1 MRTAAT
7 TADGNGRNMNTAG
20 VASASPAKTSIPSAS
35 RSDNQ
40 ATSGGQA
47 VFTLAED
54 QAIRES
60 ALEGARERSDGSD
73 AGRPQGHSQD
83 PLNEADDTANLIVQ
97 SQMFLHG
104 ERSEALPL
112 APPTL
117 GAVDGDVLIGE
128 AEGAAGTQ
136 EQVAWQGLSVGVRI
150 VSGDAARAPQ
160 RHLPGQPV
168 PLADNPQL
176 GGSALHRDQVAAALR
191 LPALDKQ
198 PGTEMVSLTDTSAA
212 LADAFQLESG
222 EARPLLESTVLSKAV
237 SRADLISGPGQSAFA
252 MLSGAGS
259 ESIPGTASSKL
270 AAAEPSWSQGA
281 ALNAVTEQKWSAAMN
296 QQIRSMIDTGNL
308 RADLQL
314 TPPDLGELRIK
325 IELHGQDTRVWLHL
339 TQPDARAAIEQ
350 ALPRL
355 QELLDSGGL
364 NLSEA
369 NVSQQDH
376 QARGEQS
383 APTVLEAEDEE
394 VANVRRVHIGLV
406 DDYA

>member
-7 TADGNGRNMNTAG
+7 TADGNGRNMSTAG

-40 ATSGGQA
+40 ATSGGQP

-54 QAIRES
+54 QAVRES
-60 ALEGARERSDGSD
+60 ALEAAREDSDGSD
-73 AGRPQGHSQD
+73 AGGPQGHSQD

-104 ERSEALPL
+104 ERAEAMPL

-136 EQVAWQGLSVGVRI
+136 EQVAWQGFSVGVRI
-150 VSGDAARAPQ
+150 VSGDAARAVTIA
-160 RHLPGQPV
+160 G
-168 PLADNPQL
+168 NPQL

-198 PGTEMVSLTDTSAA
+198 SGTEMVSLTDTSAA
-212 LADAFQLESG
+212 LADALQLESG
-222 EARPLLESTVLSKAV
+222 EALPLLESAVLSKAS
-237 SRADLISGPGQSAFA
+237 SRADVISGQGQSAFA
-252 MLSGAGS
+252 MFSGAGS

-270 AAAEPSWSQGA
+270 VAAEPSWSQGA
-281 ALNAVTEQKWSAAMN
+281 ALNAVAEQKWSAAMN

-325 IELHGQDTRVWLHL
+325 IELHGQDTRVWLQL
-339 TQPDARAAIEQ
+339 AQPDARAAIEQ

-355 QELLDSGGL
+355 QELLESGGL

-383 APTVLEAEDEE
+383 AQTVLEAEDEE